1 MKSLQFRYKSLDMK
15 KIYHYFAPG
24 KSNGYPNRKTDI
36 NLWFRQKTT
45 FRQICDQQWIAS
57 FSQMKKQ

>member
-24 KSNGYPNRKTDI
+24 KSDGDPNRKTDI
-36 NLWFRQKTT
+36 NL
-45 FRQICDQQWIAS
+45 
-57 FSQMKKQ
+57 